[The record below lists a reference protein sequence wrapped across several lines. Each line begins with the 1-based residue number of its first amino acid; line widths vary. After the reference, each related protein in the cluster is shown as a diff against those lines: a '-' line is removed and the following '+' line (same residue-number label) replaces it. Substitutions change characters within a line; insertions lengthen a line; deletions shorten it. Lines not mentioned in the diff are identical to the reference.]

1 MSTSL
6 KSAKQDFGNV
16 LRRDFLKLTGMGA
29 AALAAGPKIAFAAG
43 ASSRNTDTL
52 VVIFQRGAM
61 DGLNAVVPYSDAN
74 YYAQRRTIAVPRPD
88 AAAGASI
95 SLNSQFS
102 LNPALAPLKS
112 IWDSGQLAIVHAVGL
127 ITPIRSHFDAQD
139 FMERAWLEKGQV
151 NSGWLNRHLAS
162 TALSQD
168 VTFRAIA
175 VGKAVPRSLS
185 GTAPVVGISSIAS
198 FGLNSNS
205 TRQDALLQALQS
217 SFSGISL
224 VDSTGNRTFA
234 ALDQLAGNNPG
245 AIAVEN
251 LAVYPN
257 TAFGN
262 QMKDLAALIKSG
274 IGVEA
279 ASVDIGGW
287 DTHNN
292 EVVEINARLDDLA
305 KSLAAFNTDLGGR
318 MKSVTVLTMTEFG
331 RRVAENGS
339 QGTDHGRGSC
349 MFAMGGGVIGK
360 QVYGSW
366 PTLAPAQLEGGDL
379 RVTTDYRSVLA
390 EALSKRCGNTS
401 KLADVFPGFT
411 GQPSSGLFAAR

>member
-6 KSAKQDFGNV
+6 RSAKLDFGNV

-29 AALAAGPKIAFAAG
+29 AALAAGPKIAFAAD

-61 DGLNAVVPYSDAN
+61 DGLNAVVPYTDAD
-74 YYAQRRTIAVPRPD
+74 YYTQRRTIAVPKPD

-95 SLNSQFS
+95 SLNNQFA
-102 LNPALAPLKS
+102 LNPALAPLKP
-112 IWDSGQLAIVHAVGL
+112 IWDRGQLAIVHAVGL
-127 ITPIRSHFDAQD
+127 TTPSRSHFDAQD
-139 FMERAWLEKGQV
+139 FMERAWLEKGSV
-151 NSGWLNRHLAS
+151 NSGWLNRHLLS
-162 TALSQD
+162 TARSQD

-175 VGKAVPRSLS
+175 VGKAVPRSMS
-185 GTAPVVGISSIAS
+185 GASPVVGISSIAS

-205 TRQDALLQALQS
+205 TREDALLASLQQ
-217 SFSGISL
+217 SFSGTSL
-224 VDSTGNRTFA
+224 LDSTGNRTFA
-234 ALDQLAGNNPG
+234 ALDQLAGKNPG
-245 AIAVEN
+245 AMAVEN
-251 LAVYPN
+251 NAVYPN
-257 TAFGN
+257 TSFGN

-292 EVVEINARLDDLA
+292 EVNEINARLDDLA
-305 KSLAAFNTDLGGR
+305 KTLAAFNTDLGAR
-318 MKSVTVLTMTEFG
+318 MNTVTVLTMTEFG

-360 QVYGSW
+360 QVYGNW

-390 EALSKRCGNTS
+390 EALSKRCGNAS

-411 GQPSSGLFAAR
+411 GQASSGLFAAR

>member
-1 MSTSL
+1 MSTSFRTAQL
-6 KSAKQDFGNV
+6 DFGNV
-16 LRRDFLKLTGMGA
+16 LRRDFLKLTGLGA
-29 AALAAGPKIAFAAG
+29 ATLAVGPRIAFAEDNG
-43 ASSRNTDTL
+43 ARNADTL

-61 DGLNAVVPYSDAN
+61 DGLNAVVPYTEVE
-74 YYAQRRTIAVPRPD
+74 YYAQRRTIAVPKPD
-88 AAAGASI
+88 AATGASI
-95 SLNSQFS
+95 SLNDQFA
-102 LNPALAPLKS
+102 LNPALAPLKP
-112 IWDSGQLAIVHAVGL
+112 IWDGGQLAIVHAVGL
-127 ITPIRSHFDAQD
+127 TTPNRSHFDAQD

-151 NSGWLNRHLAS
+151 NSGWLNRHLQS
-162 TALSQD
+162 TARNLD

-185 GTAPVVGISSIAS
+185 GPAPVVGINSIAS

-205 TRQDALLQALQS
+205 TREDDLVQSLQS
-217 SFSGISL
+217 TFTGASL
-224 VDSTGNRTFA
+224 LDTSGNRTFA
-234 ALDQLAGNNPG
+234 ALDEMAGKSPG

-251 LAVYPN
+251 SAVYPN
-257 TAFGN
+257 TTFGN

-274 IGVEA
+274 IGVEV

-292 EVVEINARLDDLA
+292 EVAEINARLDELA
-305 KSLAAFNTDLGGR
+305 KTLAAFNRDLGAR
-318 MKSVTVLTMTEFG
+318 MNSVTVLTMTEFG

-339 QGTDHGRGSC
+339 QGTDHGRASC

-360 QVYGSW
+360 QVYGDW
-366 PTLAPAQLEGGDL
+366 PTLAPAQLDGGDL

-390 EALSKRCGNTS
+390 EALSKRCGNAS

-411 GQPSSGLFAAR
+411 GQASSGLFAAR

>member
-6 KSAKQDFGNV
+6 RPAKQDFGNV

-29 AALAAGPKIAFAAG
+29 AALAAGPKIAFAADP
-43 ASSRNTDTL
+43 SSRSTDTL

-61 DGLNAVVPYSDAN
+61 DGLNAVVPYTDAD

-88 AAAGASI
+88 AASGASI
-95 SLNSQFS
+95 SLNDRFA
-102 LNPALAPLKS
+102 LNPALAPLKP
-112 IWDSGQLAIVHAVGL
+112 IWDRGQLAIVHAVGL
-127 ITPIRSHFDAQD
+127 TTPSRSHFDAQD

-151 NSGWLNRHLAS
+151 NSGWLNRHLQS

-168 VTFRAIA
+168 LSFRAIA
-175 VGKAVPRSLS
+175 VGKAVPRSMS
-185 GTAPVVGISSIAS
+185 GASPVVGISSIAS

-205 TRQDALLQALQS
+205 TRENALLDALQQ
-217 SFSGISL
+217 SFSGTSL
-224 VDSTGNRTFA
+224 LDSTGNRTFA
-234 ALDQLAGNNPG
+234 ALDQLAGKNPG

-257 TAFGN
+257 TSFGN

-305 KSLAAFNTDLGGR
+305 KTLAAFNTDLGAR

-360 QVYGSW
+360 QVYGNW

-390 EALSKRCGNTS
+390 EALSKRCGNAN
-401 KLADVFPGFT
+401 KLGDVFPGFT
-411 GQPSSGLFAAR
+411 GQPSSGLFVAR